1 MAIKSAN
8 HPSHTFIACLN
19 ILLII
24 FTLNSF
30 QATLASGENIFKIN
44 ITPEEAQQFLNSAQ
58 LRGIGD
64 IEYAPKTGENP
75 LPEARNEKGEFIYMG
90 RVIEHPEEYV
100 EEHYDAHQYHGQD
113 GLGQFAYGYRDWNQG
128 KNEKRDETGKVT
140 GSYKYVQPHGRDFVA
155 NYYADKTGFHV
166 EDNRPA
172 HLKLPATKTPAVL
185 KAEEEHFK
193 LWGELAAAAGHNPD
207 PYAAEYQQEGRYQPT
222 EPEYQPYVHEEPP
235 YVPGPEETGEPK
247 GFFYAFD
254 YNVPLL
260 RNKEERA
267 ELERL
272 RAINNKDE

>member
-1 MAIKSAN
+1 MKC
-8 HPSHTFIACLN
+8 FILAA
-19 ILLII
+19 LL
-24 FTLNSF
+24 L
-30 QATLASGENIFKIN
+30 ATLASGENIFKIN

-75 LPEARNEKGEFIYMG
+75 LPEARNEKGEFVYMG

-185 KAEEEHFK
+185 KAEEEHFSCGPPSTSK
-193 LWGELAAAAGHNPD
+193 RVAISPLSPSTS
-207 PYAAEYQQEGRYQPT
+207 PT
-222 EPEYQPYVHEEPP
+222 CTKNPP

>member
-1 MAIKSAN
+1 MKC
-8 HPSHTFIACLN
+8 FILAA
-19 ILLII
+19 LL
-24 FTLNSF
+24 L
-30 QATLASGENIFKIN
+30 ATLTSGENIFKIN

-75 LPEARNEKGEFIYMG
+75 LPEARNEKGEFVYMG

-113 GLGQFAYGYRDWNQG
+113 GLGQFAYGYKDWNQG

-140 GSYKYVQPHGRDFVA
+140 GSYKYVQPHGRDFIA

-172 HLKLPATKTPAVL
+172 HLKQPATKTPAVL
-185 KAEEEHFK
+185 KAEEEHFR

-207 PYAAEYQQEGRYQPT
+207 PYAAEYQTAEGRYQPT
-222 EPEYQPYVHEEPP
+222 EQEQQPYVHEEPP

-272 RAINNKDE
+272 RAVNNKDE